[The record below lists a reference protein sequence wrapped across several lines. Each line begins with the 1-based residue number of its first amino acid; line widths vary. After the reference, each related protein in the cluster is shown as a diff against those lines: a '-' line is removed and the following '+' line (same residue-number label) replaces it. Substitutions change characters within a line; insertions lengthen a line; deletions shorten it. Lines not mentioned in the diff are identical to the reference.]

1 MEDASAVD
9 LDWFWRGWFYG
20 TDNVDISID
29 NVKWFQL
36 NTMNP
41 VVEKGLKETLDKQKD
56 PFIGDTRNLNSISET
71 VNEKDPNIDDF
82 YGQRNIFFVDALDK
96 KEYEDFSV
104 KLDPKDLAYLNANKQ
119 FYEISFKNIGG
130 LVMPLIIEFTFSDGS
145 TEVRRIPAEIW
156 RIYEDK
162 VSKVFIFDKEVK
174 SFRLDPFL
182 ETADTDL
189 YNNAWPRELQPT
201 RYQIYKMEETK
212 KENPMQRQIR
222 VEELQK
228 KN

>member
-1 MEDASAVD
+1 
-9 LDWFWRGWFYG
+9 
-20 TDNVDISID
+20 
-29 NVKWFQL
+29 
-36 NTMNP
+36 
-41 VVEKGLKETLDKQKD
+41 
-56 PFIGDTRNLNSISET
+56 
-71 VNEKDPNIDDF
+71 
-82 YGQRNIFFVDALDK
+82 
-96 KEYEDFSV
+96 
-104 KLDPKDLAYLNANKQ
+104 
-119 FYEISFKNIGG
+119 
-130 LVMPLIIEFTFSDGS
+130 MPLIIEFTFSDGS

>member
-96 KEYEDFSV
+96 KEYEDFSA